1 MDWYCHPCLGKTNQI
16 KSNHQSPMP
25 SDVFF
30 GGFEIVDVFLDV
42 FAQDFWYIL
51 GRGVLLESDE
61 SDKICLSF
69 LKEDVA
75 TGDLR
80 PASLRCCGD
89 VLQHL

>member
-1 MDWYCHPCLGKTNQI
+1 MDWYCHPCLGQT
-16 KSNHQSPMP
+16 NHQSPMP

-30 GGFEIVDVFLDV
+30 FGGLRLLMFLDV
-42 FAQDFWYIL
+42 FAQDFRYIF
-51 GRGVLLESDE
+51 GRGVLVESDE
-61 SDKICLSF
+61 SEKICLSF